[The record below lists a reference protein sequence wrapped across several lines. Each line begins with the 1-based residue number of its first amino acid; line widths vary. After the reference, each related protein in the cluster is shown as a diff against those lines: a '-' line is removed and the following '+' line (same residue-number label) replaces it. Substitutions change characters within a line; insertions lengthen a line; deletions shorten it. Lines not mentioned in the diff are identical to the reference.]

1 MDAAVAVVV
10 HGAVHVLQPLAHV
23 ARARRG
29 DFPGASDKI
38 SVRDCGFGEL
48 RAPAVHVQKLQTGDA
63 RVQHPEAVEVNV
75 DEKLAPHPKAPVV
88 PAQEVP
94 EGRRFAERVA
104 GGTTHSREV
113 VRDLEAVAL
122 RRVGDVALHARQ
134 RCIYRKLLRVLLRRG
149 LARDAVGLLEL
160 AVPKPVVRRRRG
172 HVAVDVI
179 IGIHDPVARR
189 RLVHQ

>member
-10 HGAVHVLQPLAHV
+10 HGAVDVLQPLAHV
-23 ARARRG
+23 ARARRR
-29 DFPGASDKI
+29 DFSGASDKI
-38 SVRDCGFGEL
+38 SVRDCGLGEL
-48 RAPAVHVQKLQTGDA
+48 RAAAVHVQELQPSDA
-63 RVQHPEAVEVNV
+63 RVQHPQPVEVDV
-75 DEKLAPHPKAPVV
+75 HEKLAPHPKPPVV

-94 EGRRFAERVA
+94 EGRRFPERVRIGPA
-104 GGTTHSREV
+104 DRREV

-122 RRVGDVALHARQ
+122 RAMGDVALHARQ
-134 RCIYRKLLRVLLRRG
+134 GRIYRKLLRVLLRRG

-160 AVPKPVVRRRRG
+160 AVPEAVVRRRRG
-172 HVAVDVI
+172 HVAVHII